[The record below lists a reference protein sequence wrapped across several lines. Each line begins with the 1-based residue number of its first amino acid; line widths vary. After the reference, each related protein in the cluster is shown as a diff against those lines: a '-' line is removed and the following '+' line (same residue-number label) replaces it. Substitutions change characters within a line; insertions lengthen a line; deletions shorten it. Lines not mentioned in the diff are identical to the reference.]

1 MATEN
6 QFTIELAHLE
16 NYEFNVKFDLQGVE
30 DLLVDETPPVGEG
43 KGPNPSRM
51 IAVAAAN
58 CLSASLLFCLF
69 KNDPPAAGLNTSVTC
84 NMIRNDKGRMRIG
97 NLQVRLTVT
106 DELEQAVK
114 MKRCLELFEDFCVA
128 TASLREGF
136 PVDVE
141 VVTKG
146 GEHLHQHVI

>member
-1 MATEN
+1 MSTDN
-6 QFTIELAHLE
+6 QFIMEMEHLE
-16 NYEFNVKFDLQGVE
+16 NYEFKVKFDLQGVD
-30 DLLVDETPPVGEG
+30 DLLVDEPPPLGEG

-69 KNDPPAAGLNTSVTC
+69 KNEPPAAGLNTSVTC
-84 NMIRNDKGRMRIG
+84 SMTRNDKGRMRIG
-97 NLQVRLTVT
+97 GLQVRLTVNG
-106 DELEQAVK
+106 ELEQAAK
-114 MKRCLELFEDFCVA
+114 MKRCLELFEDYCIA

-141 VVTKG
+141 VVAEG
-146 GEHLHQHVI
+146 GESLHHKVI

>member
-6 QFTIELAHLE
+6 QFTIELTHLE
-16 NYEFNVKFDLQGVE
+16 NYEFNVKFDLQGVD

-84 NMIRNDKGRMRIG
+84 NMTRNDKGRMRIG
-97 NLQVRLTVT
+97 NLQVRLTVN

-141 VVTKG
+141 VVTEG
-146 GEHLHQHVI
+146 GERLHQNVN